1 LKQPT
6 GDDLTNLLAIGDM
19 HLGRPPAAIPDDL
32 HARRQQLGPDIAWSR
47 AVDAAVQ
54 HRVDAVLLAGD
65 LVDQERDFFVAY
77 GQLKAGV
84 QKLAAS
90 GIRILAVAG
99 NHDTEVLPR
108 LADEIDA
115 LELLGRNGQWQTQK
129 VNDITVLGWSFP
141 RAQVRQ
147 SPLPDLPALSPDG
160 PLIGLL
166 HCDLDQPDS
175 PYAPV
180 SRRELEAAPVG
191 AWLLGHVHR
200 PDELDGDRPMGY
212 LGSITALRA
221 SETGSR
227 GPWLIRIDDQGI
239 TADQLTLAPLRYEA
253 MTIDCSDVE
262 DAAML
267 SERILAA
274 ARKQVRSLVAK
285 DIAPTAMGLRL
296 TLAGHSTAAIR
307 IEEAAA
313 ELAGDHRSWN
323 EQGVHC
329 FVQRIECRI
338 LPRLDL
344 EQLSG
349 RSDPCGLLARR
360 LLALESPDS
369 DEYQRL
375 VRLARQ
381 SMATTVGAREFQPLH
396 ADPDDAAV
404 AAWLKRAARSALT
417 RLIAQRERAQ

>member
-1 LKQPT
+1 
-6 GDDLTNLLAIGDM
+6 
-19 HLGRPPAAIPDDL
+19 
-32 HARRQQLGPDIAWSR
+32 
-47 AVDAAVQ
+47 
-54 HRVDAVLLAGD
+54 
-65 LVDQERDFFVAY
+65 
-77 GQLKAGV
+77 V

-160 PLIGLL
+160 PLIGLRPS
-166 HCDLDQPDS
+166 DLAQPAI

-239 TADQLTLAPLRYEA
+239 TADQLTL
-253 MTIDCSDVE
+253 
-262 DAAML
+262 
-267 SERILAA
+267 
-274 ARKQVRSLVAK
+274 
-285 DIAPTAMGLRL
+285 
-296 TLAGHSTAAIR
+296 
-307 IEEAAA
+307 
-313 ELAGDHRSWN
+313 
-323 EQGVHC
+323 
-329 FVQRIECRI
+329 
-338 LPRLDL
+338 
-344 EQLSG
+344 
-349 RSDPCGLLARR
+349 
-360 LLALESPDS
+360 
-369 DEYQRL
+369 
-375 VRLARQ
+375 
-381 SMATTVGAREFQPLH
+381 
-396 ADPDDAAV
+396 
-404 AAWLKRAARSALT
+404 
-417 RLIAQRERAQ
+417 